1 MGKGK
6 GHIEAGWESY
16 RQGVL
21 PPHASAVQVSET
33 RKGFYAG
40 AWFLLHHLLGVLDPG
55 TEPTDADMARM
66 AEIDA
71 ELRAFAEKGGE
82 G

>member
-1 MGKGK
+1 VGKGS
-6 GHIEAGWESY
+6 GHIEAGGESY
-16 RQGVL
+16 RHGVL
-21 PPHASAVQVSET
+21 PPHASVVQVSET

-40 AWFLLHHLLGVLDPG
+40 AWFLLNHLMGVLDPG
-55 TEPTDADMARM
+55 TEPTDADMTRM
-66 AEIDA
+66 AEIGD